1 MSKEKLNENLDNE
14 NGEIEEIEE
23 WDGEEIEV
31 YTLEDEEGNESE
43 FTLIKRMEIDG
54 QAYVA
59 FEPFEEDDV
68 EDDEDSFVIL
78 KVLNENGEE
87 IFVTIEDDDEFDKIA
102 DIFEAELMD
111 EMTADE

>member
-1 MSKEKLNENLDNE
+1 MSKEKLDNE
-14 NGEIEEIEE
+14 NEEFENLEE
-23 WDGEEIEV
+23 WDEEEVEV

-59 FEPFEEDDV
+59 FEPFEEEDA

-78 KVLNENGEE
+78 KVINENGEE
-87 IFVTIEDDDEFDKIA
+87 VFVTIEDDDEFDKVA
-102 DIFEAELMD
+102 DIFEDQLMEEMAGAE
-111 EMTADE
+111 